1 MRRRVVLGYPTW
13 TIGADEV
20 TDDMI
25 VVAKLSSGG
34 YLEKLHRVGDRY
46 YWVSLHDGHCFWNS
60 DGYGS
65 RQKAIG
71 GVFDAGEVFVLSD
84 LSELAD
90 WIKENAGG
98 VTE

>member
-1 MRRRVVLGYPTW
+1 MRRVVIGNPAW

-25 VVAKLSSGG
+25 VVAKLSSGRYGG

-46 YWVSLHDGHCFWNS
+46 YWVSLHDGYCFWNYA
-60 DGYGS
+60 GYGS
-65 RQKAIG
+65 RQGAIL
-71 GVFDAGEVFVLSD
+71 GVFNAGEVFVLSD

-90 WIKENAGG
+90 WIKENAG
-98 VTE
+98 V